1 MTLPAEVYA
10 LAQFKPLE
18 DLILALLRDHFTEVP
33 IRSLITDPTAVPCV
47 VVRLGDGWGVWN
59 GDHRFITTGQLM
71 VDTFADGLNADE
83 DAAML
88 GEAVRVALR
97 KSLNVVKPGLGH
109 LTSVEPIHLPRRKA
123 DWATAVGPV
132 QYADLPT
139 GVVRYESDYDVAWRR
154 PV

>member
-1 MTLPAEVYA
+1 MALPAEVLA

-18 DLILALLRDHFTEVP
+18 DLVLALLRDHFTEVP
-33 IRSLITDPTAVPCV
+33 VRSLITDPMTTPMV
-47 VVRLGDGWGVWN
+47 VVRLGDGFGVWN

-71 VDTFADGLNADE
+71 VDTFADGIEADH

-97 KSLNVVKPGLGH
+97 RSLNVVKPGLGH
-109 LTSVEPIHLPRRKA
+109 LTSVEPIHLPRRKP
-123 DWATAVGPV
+123 DWATSIGPV

-139 GVVRYESDYDVAWRR
+139 GVVRYESDYDIAWRR
-154 PV
+154 SV